1 MKTNVRSVK
10 FNFIMNFI
18 LTVSNF
24 LFPLITFPYVSR
36 ILLPEGTGKVAFAI
50 SVVSYFSIFASLGV
64 ATYGVR
70 ACAQVRDNKD
80 LLTKTV
86 HELLF
91 INIIATVIVYICF
104 LLTISYVP
112 RFYAE
117 KELFLVT
124 STFIFFTVI
133 GIEWL
138 YKGLEKYQYI
148 TIRTIIFKL
157 IALILVFIFVKSKE
171 DYIEFSIISVFAIVG
186 SGMFNLFNSRK
197 LVNYHLYDRYDFNKH
212 FKPMFFLFLTTLS
225 IAIYTSVDEAILGLL
240 SSSQEVGYYNAA
252 IRVKGILFTLIT
264 SLGIVLL
271 PRLSYYVE
279 NGMESEFHLALKK
292 SMNFIIVI
300 AVPIVIFFMLFAKE
314 TILILAGENYLNA
327 IFPLQII
334 VWALLLS
341 AITNILGIQILLP
354 LKKDKELL
362 LSVLLAAIVDIIANL
377 ILVPRLAAIG
387 TAISVIIAEMTVLI
401 IQLLILRKYISILFS
416 ELQFVRIGLA
426 IFITVIISLSLYR
439 LNIIHSIIL
448 DFLMMCFIFFLTYFI
463 LLLVMKEK
471 FMMYIYKTIH
481 NRIFRQVS

>member
-1 MKTNVRSVK
+1 MNVKSVK
-10 FNFIMNFI
+10 FNFIMNLI

-24 LFPLITFPYVSR
+24 LFPLVTFPYVSR
-36 ILLPEGTGKVAFAI
+36 ILQPEGTGKVAFAI

-80 LLTKTV
+80 LLSRTV

-91 INIIATVIVYICF
+91 INIIATIIVYVCF
-104 LLTISYVP
+104 LLVVAFTP
-112 RFYAE
+112 RFSVE
-117 KELFLVT
+117 KVLFWAT
-124 STFIFFTVI
+124 SIFILFTII

-157 IALILVFIFVKSKE
+157 IALVLVFVFIKTKDDYVIFAV
-171 DYIEFSIISVFAIVG
+171 ISVFAMVG
-186 SGMFNLFNSRK
+186 SGIFNLFNSRK
-197 LVNYHLYDRYDFNKH
+197 LINYHLYEDYEFRKH
-212 FKPMFFLFLTTLS
+212 FKPMFLLFLTTLS

-240 SSSQEVGYYNAA
+240 TSPQDVGYYNAA
-252 IRVKGILFTLIT
+252 MKVKGILFTLIT

-279 NGMESEFHLALKK
+279 NNMTDEFHAALKK

-300 AVPIVIFFMLFAKE
+300 AVPVVIFFMLFAKE
-314 TILILAGENYLNA
+314 IILLLAGESYINA
-327 IFPLQII
+327 ILPLQII

-362 LSVLLAAIVDIIANL
+362 ISVLLAAIVDIVANL
-377 ILVPRLAAIG
+377 ILVPQLASVG
-387 TAISVIIAEMTVLI
+387 TAISVVMAELTVLVV
-401 IQLLILRKYISILFS
+401 QLVILRKYIWILFS
-416 ELQFVRIGLA
+416 NLQFVRIGLS
-426 IFITVIISLSLYR
+426 IVFSIVLSLSIYQW
-439 LNIIHSIIL
+439 NITNSIML
-448 DFLMMCFIFFLTYFI
+448 TFLIMGFIFFTTYFI
-463 LLLVMKEK
+463 LLLILKEN
-471 FMMYIYKTIH
+471 FMMYVYQTIQH
-481 NRIFRQVS
+481 KILK

>member
-1 MKTNVRSVK
+1 MNMNVRSVK

-36 ILLPEGTGKVAFAI
+36 ILLPEGTGKVAFAL
-50 SVVSYFSIFASLGV
+50 SVVSYFSIFASFGV

-70 ACAQVRDNKD
+70 VCAQVRDNKD
-80 LLTKTV
+80 LLSKTV

-91 INIIATVIVYICF
+91 INTVTTIFVYVCF
-104 LLTISYVP
+104 GAVIYFVP
-112 RFYAE
+112 RFYFE
-117 KELFLVT
+117 KELFWVA
-124 STFIFFTVI
+124 SIFILFTIV

-157 IALILVFIFVKSKE
+157 IALFLVFIFIRTKD
-171 DYIEFSIISVFAIVG
+171 DYIEFALISIFAIVG
-186 SGMFNLFNSRK
+186 SGIFNLFNSRK
-197 LVNYHLYDRYDFNKH
+197 LIYYQKYHKYEFKKH
-212 FKPMFFLFLTTLS
+212 LKPMFFLFLTTLS

-252 IRVKGILFTLIT
+252 MRVKGILFTLIT

-279 NGMESEFHLALKK
+279 NNMTAEFHSALKK

-300 AVPIVIFFMLFAKE
+300 ALPIL
-314 TILILAGENYLNA
+314 LLAGDNYINA

-354 LKKDKELL
+354 LKRDKELL
-362 LSVLLAAIVDIIANL
+362 ISVLLAAVVDIIVNL
-377 ILVPRLAAIG
+377 ILVPKLAAIG
-387 TAISVIIAEMTVLI
+387 TAISVIFAEITVLI
-401 IQLLILRKYISILFS
+401 TQLIILRKYIPILFS
-416 ELQFVRIGLA
+416 ELQLIRIGLA
-426 IFITVIISLSLYR
+426 ISAAIMISLGLYQIDITSSIIVSFLIIS
-439 LNIIHSIIL
+439 
-448 DFLMMCFIFFLTYFI
+448 FVYFMVYFT
-463 LLLVMKEK
+463 LLLIFKEK
-471 FMMYIYKTIH
+471 FMIYVYETIH
-481 NRIFRQVS
+481 HKTFK

>member
-1 MKTNVRSVK
+1 MNMNVRSVK

-36 ILLPEGTGKVAFAI
+36 ILLPEGTGKVAFAL
-50 SVVSYFSIFASLGV
+50 SVVSYFSIFASFGV

-70 ACAQVRDNKD
+70 VCAQVRDNKD
-80 LLTKTV
+80 LLSKTV

-91 INIIATVIVYICF
+91 INTVTTIFVYVCF
-104 LLTISYVP
+104 GAVIYFVP
-112 RFYAE
+112 RFYFE
-117 KELFLVT
+117 KELFWVA
-124 STFIFFTVI
+124 SIFILFTIV

-157 IALILVFIFVKSKE
+157 IALFLVFIFIRTKD
-171 DYIEFSIISVFAIVG
+171 DYIEFALISIFAIVG
-186 SGMFNLFNSRK
+186 SGIFNLFNSRK
-197 LVNYHLYDRYDFNKH
+197 LIYYQKYNKYEFKKHL
-212 FKPMFFLFLTTLS
+212 KPMFFLFLTTLS

-252 IRVKGILFTLIT
+252 MRVKGILFTLIT

-279 NGMESEFHLALKK
+279 NNMTAEFHSALKK

-300 AVPIVIFFMLFAKE
+300 AVPIVIFFMVFAKE
-314 TILILAGENYLNA
+314 TILLLAGDNYINA

-354 LKKDKELL
+354 LKRDKELL
-362 LSVLLAAIVDIIANL
+362 ISVSLAAVVDIIVNL
-377 ILVPRLAAIG
+377 ILVPKLAAVG
-387 TAISVIIAEMTVLI
+387 TAISVIFAEITVLFV
-401 IQLLILRKYISILFS
+401 QLLMLRKYISILFG
-416 ELQFVRIGLA
+416 ELQFIRIGLA
-426 IFITVIISLSLYR
+426 ISIAIVISLGLYQ
-439 LNIIHSIIL
+439 LDITSSIL
-448 DFLMMCFIFFLTYFI
+448 VYFLIVSFVFFIVYFT
-463 LLLVMKEK
+463 LLLIFREK
-471 FMMYIYKTIH
+471 FTIYVYETIQH
-481 NRIFRQVS
+481 KIFK